1 VRHRRLYLAWLITH
15 LLLIVLISGR
25 DTLRLIAQKLTV
37 VPSAAEGSA
46 RTLERITAW
55 ALGQN
60 LAASN
65 PARRTLLTYLDVA
78 GIDRAYG
85 YFAPNVPASY
95 KLVFELHYPDGR
107 IEYELPAVSSKAAGL
122 RLASL
127 LDEIANTPS
136 ADLREY
142 LIKMLACSVY
152 RNPPE
157 PAMIRGVFGAMILPR
172 PEGFERGERAKYKF
186 LYGYDFSLGSES
198 FQTESP

>member
-1 VRHRRLYLAWLITH
+1 VRHRRLYVAWLITH

-37 VPSAAEGSA
+37 VPAASEGSA
-46 RTLERITAW
+46 RTLERIAAG

-65 PARRTLLTYLDVA
+65 PVRRTLLTYLHVA
-78 GIDRAYG
+78 GIDRGYG

-107 IEYELPAVSSKAAGL
+107 IEYELPVVSSKGAGL
-122 RLASL
+122 RLTSL
-127 LDEIANTPS
+127 LDEIANTSSP
-136 ADLREY
+136 ALREY
-142 LIKMLACSVY
+142 LIKMLARPVC
-152 RNPPE
+152 RNHLD

-172 PEGFERGERAKYKF
+172 PEDFERGDRAKYRF
-186 LYGYDFSLGSES
+186 LYAYDFSLGNEY